1 MSIPN
6 YQEFMLPTLE
16 MISDGAEYKNSEMAL
31 EVAKKLNLS
40 ESEMK
45 EMLPSGTQEVFYNR
59 AGWARTYLK
68 KADLLRYPK
77 RGIMQITD
85 LGKKVL
91 ESKPQKI
98 DVKFL
103 KQFENFNTFFNN
115 KKQEETGV
123 ITNTTDEEL
132 ETPDEMIENARTI
145 LSAHLESDLLSNIL
159 ENSPMFFEKLVAKL
173 LFKMGYGGSEKDIL
187 QSCGKSGDGGID
199 GIINQ
204 DVLGLDQIHIQAKR
218 YKSDNIVQVGA
229 LRDFCGALYGKKNP
243 KGVFITTSSFTKPA
257 IEFAQDNDLI
267 LIDGRKL
274 TKLMIEYTIG
284 VQVKDVIEIKKIDND
299 FFEENI

>member
-16 MISDGAEYKNSEMAL
+16 LISDGAEYKNSEMAL

-40 ESEMK
+40 EVEMQ

-68 KADLLRYPK
+68 KAGLICYPK

-85 LGKKVL
+85 SGKKVL

-103 KQFENFNTFFNN
+103 KQFENFNTFFNA
-115 KKQEETGV
+115 KKQEENG
-123 ITNTTDEEL
+123 TTDTSLDEER
-132 ETPDEMIENARTI
+132 ETPDEMIENAKTI

-204 DVLGLDQIHIQAKR
+204 DVLGLDQVHIQAKR
-218 YKSDNIVQVGA
+218 YKSDNIVQDGA

-257 IEFAQDNDLI
+257 IEFAHDNDLI
-267 LIDGRKL
+267 LIDGQKL
-274 TKLMIEYTIG
+274 TKLMIEYNIG

-299 FFEENI
+299 FFEENV

>member
-16 MISDGAEYKNSEMAL
+16 LISDGTEYKNSEMAL

-40 ESEMK
+40 ETEMQ

-68 KADLLRYPK
+68 KAGLIYYPK

-85 LGKKVL
+85 SGKKVL

-103 KQFENFNTFFNN
+103 KQFEIFNAFFNA
-115 KKQEETGV
+115 KKQEEIEATD
-123 ITNTTDEEL
+123 ITSDEER
-132 ETPDEMIENARTI
+132 ETPDEMIENAKTI

-243 KGVFITTSSFTKPA
+243 KGVFITTSSFTRPA

-274 TKLMIEYTIG
+274 TKLMLEYNIG

>member
-16 MISDGAEYKNSEMAL
+16 LISDGAEYKNSEIAL

-40 ESEMK
+40 ETEMQ
-45 EMLPSGTQEVFYNR
+45 EMLPSGTQQVFYNR

-68 KADLLRYPK
+68 KADLLYYPK

-85 LGKKVL
+85 AGKKVL
-91 ESKPQKI
+91 ESNPLKI

-103 KQFENFNTFFNN
+103 KQFENFNSFFNN
-115 KKQEETGV
+115 KKQED
-123 ITNTTDEEL
+123 TDVVANIDNEEQ

-159 ENSPMFFEKLVAKL
+159 ENSPTFFERLVAKL

-257 IEFAQDNDLI
+257 IDFAHDNDLI

-274 TKLMIEYTIG
+274 TKLMLEYNIG

-299 FFEENI
+299 FFEENV